1 MSEAL
6 DRIQPGDRVGP
17 YRIVR
22 GFKGRGGMGGV
33 FEVEV
38 RKKYRQPGIPRRLAL
53 KVAREEY
60 QAALTAEADFLRR
73 FDHPNVVCILPLPL
87 PGRRRY
93 AAREMF
99 SFGWGWY
106 YTMELVRGGSLERR
120 LTDPTTVTDLLRSP
134 QRRERRLSLLVAL
147 GVARQVTAA
156 LEHIHER
163 HVVNLD
169 VKPGNVLFRR
179 RRLRF
184 LRGSVPQAV
193 LCDFGIARDMRYP
206 RVGLLGVATPE
217 YVSPEQASEM
227 GLHHQ
232 QVDARS
238 DVFSLGIMLYEI
250 LTGALPFDSV
260 VMAADPT
267 YKPLPPRQL
276 CPSIPSWLE
285 KIIMRALAKD
295 PDHRFQT
302 ATEMRVALEQVP
314 TPLDWRAATRR
325 VFAGVTLTAGLVAGS
340 WGVKTWTAVRE
351 PTPTPTAEPSPIVET
366 ATYTP
371 SAVPPTITPTVTPTA
386 KDRHTSTPRP
396 TSTATNTPRPL
407 PTTTPVPEGG

>member
-38 RKKYRQPGIPRRLAL
+38 REKYCQPGIPRRLAL

-73 FDHPNVVCILPLPL
+73 FDHPNVVRIFPLPL
-87 PGRRRY
+87 PGRPRY

-120 LTDPTTVTDLLRSP
+120 LTNPTTVTELFRSP
-134 QRRERRLSLLVAL
+134 QKRERRLNLLVTL
-147 GVARQVTAA
+147 GIARQVAAA
-156 LEHIHER
+156 LEHIHEQ

-169 VKPGNVLFRR
+169 IKPGNVLFRR
-179 RRLRF
+179 RRFRF

-206 RVGLLGVATPE
+206 RAGLLGVATPE
-217 YVSPEQASEM
+217 YISPEQASEM
-227 GLHHQ
+227 GLHHLE
-232 QVDARS
+232 VDARS
-238 DVFSLGIMLYEI
+238 DIFSLGIMLYEI
-250 LTGALPFDSV
+250 LTGALPFDSI
-260 VMAADPT
+260 VMAVDPT
-267 YKPLPPRQL
+267 YVPLSPRQL
-276 CPSIPSWLE
+276 CSSIPPRLE
-285 KIIMRALAKD
+285 KIIMQALSKD
-295 PDHRFQT
+295 PGRRFQT
-302 ATEMRVALEQVP
+302 ATEMRIALEQVQSP
-314 TPLDWRAATRR
+314 PDWGAAMRR
-325 VFAGVTLTAGLVAGS
+325 IFAGATLTAGLVAGG
-340 WGVKTWTAVRE
+340 WGVTSWMDARE
-351 PTPTPTAEPSPIVET
+351 ATPTPEPSPVIET
-366 ATYTP
+366 ATCTP
-371 SAVPPTITPTVTPTA
+371 TAAPPTAVPTVTPTVEN
-386 KDRHTSTPRP
+386 KSTSTPRP
-396 TSTATNTPRPL
+396 TNTSTNTTRPL
-407 PTTTPVPEGG
+407 LTAVPEGG